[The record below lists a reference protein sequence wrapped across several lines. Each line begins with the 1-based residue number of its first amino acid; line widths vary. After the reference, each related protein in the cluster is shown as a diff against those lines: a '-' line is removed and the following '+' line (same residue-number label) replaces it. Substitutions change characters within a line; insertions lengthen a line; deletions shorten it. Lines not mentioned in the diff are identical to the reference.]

1 MISLLKKDVN
11 LCLSQLDYNNPG
23 VGIGFTLQSFVC
35 LIYCLLSVLQ
45 VIIVRMIYDR

>member
-35 LIYCLLSVLQ
+35 LIYFFAFGIASDYCTNDL
-45 VIIVRMIYDR
+45 